1 MAINDLYS
9 DITILIVSYKSDHI
23 IERTIRNLNINF
35 NIIICENSS
44 DIIFKEKI
52 ENEFLNTC
60 VILTGG
66 NYGVSRAVNIGL
78 KHVKTKFVFF
88 LTPDTFPVKDCLEKL
103 YHIANNNINAAIV
116 APTNTEVKL
125 HKYYGYF
132 SNFLTPKNEDYL
144 NGTKCKYVDWVFGCA
159 LLLNT
164 DKISKIGFFDESFF
178 LDFEEL
184 DLCFRSRKNNF
195 DVILSLESFIS
206 SKPQQSVNSNKSYN
220 LSTQRMWHYGWS
232 SFYFYKKNFNFFY
245 SLKINFFTFFINFLK
260 MIYYLVFFNKKK
272 FLNYFYYI
280 FGYLSSAFGRSSYL
294 RKDL

>member
-1 MAINDLYS
+1 MSLYN
-9 DITILIVSYKSDHI
+9 DITILIVTYKSEHI
-23 IERTIRNLNINF
+23 IKKTIGNLNSNF
-35 NIIICENSS
+35 NIIVCENSS
-44 DIIFKEKI
+44 NIIFKELI
-52 ENEFLNTC
+52 EKEFFNTS

-66 NYGVSRAVNIGL
+66 NLGVSRAVNIGL
-78 KHVKTKFVFF
+78 KQIKTKFAFF
-88 LTPDTFPVKDCLEKL
+88 LTPDTFPEKDCLEKL
-103 YHIANNNINAAIV
+103 YNIAIKNFNAAIV
-116 APTNTEVKL
+116 APTNKDVKL

-132 SNFLTPKNEDYL
+132 SNFFTSRNEDYFH
-144 NGTKCKYVDWVFGCA
+144 GVKCKHVDWVFGCA
-159 LLLNT
+159 LLLNIN
-164 DKISKIGFFDESFF
+164 KISEIGFFDESFF

-220 LSTQRMWHYGWS
+220 LSAQRMWHYGWS

-245 SLKINFFTFFINFLK
+245 SLKINLFIFFKNFIK
-260 MIYYLVFFNKKK
+260 MIYHLIFFNKIK

-280 FGYLSSAFGRSSYL
+280 FGFLSSVFGRSSFL